1 MDKITEALKK
11 ILPAEHVNEVRK
23 AVEDMMAEQY
33 KGLEAEFQNKLDEA
47 YAQIS
52 EEKSRTE
59 LVAEQGYQQAYE
71 IIGSLMTRI
80 DEQREEFETALEEGF
95 EEAYQE
101 LQSEKGKNGGIEV
114 ELYEEFDKKL
124 HEMKEFMVDKVD
136 QFLGLQEEEIYEH
149 AKRDVLSDPRIA
161 EQRVVV
167 SKMAEMLS
175 DYIGTDNLGAV
186 SSSKLEETHKQLE
199 SIKGQLRIIEAKNVR
214 LNAQN
219 SKLNEQVRE
228 ANGLL
233 TEAAKVERKERASKA
248 KNASGRGNRVGAD
261 QILSEYAAP
270 TQTGSRDQDLMEGSD
285 PLTDLLVLSGLQES
299 WSSIDAPKSR

>member
-33 KGLEAEFQNKLDEA
+33 KGLESEFQSKLEEA
-47 YAQIS
+47 YSQIS
-52 EEKSRTE
+52 DEKSRTE

-80 DEQREEFETALEEGF
+80 DEQRSEFETALEEGF

-124 HEMKEFMVDKVD
+124 HEMKEFMVEKVD

-161 EQRVVV
+161 EHRVVV

-175 DYIGTDNLGAV
+175 DYIDNDTLGGV
-186 SSSKLEETHKQLE
+186 SSAKIEETHKQLE
-199 SIKGQLRIIEAKNVR
+199 SIKGQLRIVEAKNVR
-214 LNAQN
+214 LSAHNN
-219 SKLNEQVRE
+219 KLNEQVRE

-270 TQTGSRDQDLMEGSD
+270 TSEGKDQHLMEGSD

-299 WSSIDAPKSR
+299 R